1 MAQSES
7 EPSYVAEEA
16 KRAMWAELRARK
28 RWAPEERRE
37 PELRAR
43 KKRAAEERAFLR
55 SPVGQARAAYDRG
68 DRVFQCSINVMKQ
81 DAVIL
86 FMDGGD
92 TLQKT
97 TDPVAVLNAVCREGW
112 ELITGSFV
120 FVERGQDRH
129 NKSGTTMGYYLFRRA
144 EDAPSDPPSGR
155 GKNL

>member
-1 MAQSES
+1 MAQSKS

-16 KRAMWAELRARK
+16 KRAMWT
-28 RWAPEERRE
+28 
-37 PELRAR
+37 ELRAR
-43 KKRAAEERAFLR
+43 KKQDAEQARKEEHAFLR

-68 DRVFQCSINVMKQ
+68 DRVFQCSIDVMKQ

-86 FMDGGD
+86 FMDGSD

-120 FVERGQDRH
+120 FVERGQQSREKFLSSGQNVATD
-129 NKSGTTMGYYLFRRA
+129 GTTVGYYLFRRA
-144 EDAPSDPPSGR
+144 GCAHIGSG
-155 GKNL
+155 LAAH

>member
-1 MAQSES
+1 MAQSKS

-16 KRAMWAELRARK
+16 KRAMWTELRARQKQDAEQRREAELRARK
-28 RWAPEERRE
+28 KQDAEQ
-37 PELRAR
+37 AR
-43 KKRAAEERAFLR
+43 KEEHAFLR

-68 DRVFQCSINVMKQ
+68 DRVFQCSIDVMKQ

-86 FMDGGD
+86 FMDGSD

-120 FVERGQDRH
+120 FVERGQDRRD
-129 NKSGTTMGYYLFRRA
+129 KSGTTMGYYLFRRA
-144 EDAPSDPPSGR
+144 EEAR
-155 GKNL
+155 T